1 MYKCHVCGKQFSA
14 GNRINSS
21 HLWYEYLHNKQTYK
35 ELSIRFHISE
45 STVKRK
51 LRVVKED
58 WMPIIP
64 QRSGY
69 LLLDVTYFG
78 RNRGVFVAM
87 DVDTGV
93 VIYRKYVR
101 HECLKDYAECVS
113 HLEKQGYIVK
123 GMVIDGMRGL
133 FRHFS
138 DYQVQMCQFHQC
150 AIIRRY
156 LTLNPKLEAGRE
168 LSAMMK
174 TLSCSSE
181 EEFIERLTGWETKWA
196 DFLNERNVNPETG
209 KSHYIHKK
217 LRSARR
223 SLKTNMPYLFVYLKI
238 DNNGLPNTNNK
249 LEGKFS
255 DLKKNLNNHSG
266 MNKDNRKRFIDGFFK
281 A

>member
-21 HLWYEYLHNKQTYK
+21 HLWYEYLHNKQTDK

-78 RNRGVFVAM
+78 RNWGVFVAM

-150 AIIRRY
+150 TIIRRY

-181 EEFIERLTGWETKWA
+181 EEFIERFTGWETKWA